1 MGSSRGGCAVEAC
14 SRLVAASRLRPAPC
28 APWSFAPLPPP
39 PPPPAGGMHDEALG
53 VLDAGSAAGRLRD
66 PLGVKE
72 QRARLFLAAGRYADA
87 EGAYRQLIAINT
99 ENHKY
104 HAGLHAAQQLPPLG
118 VNGSSGSAG
127 AGAAAAAA
135 AAAAGGLSEEQR
147 QRLVEVYGE
156 LQAEHPHSTTARRI
170 PLDFLVRSWACGLGR
185 VAVWA

>member
-1 MGSSRGGCAVEAC
+1 
-14 SRLVAASRLRPAPC
+14 
-28 APWSFAPLPPP
+28 
-39 PPPPAGGMHDEALG
+39 MHDEALG